1 MALFPVK
8 RKNSVQADNTVY
20 CSKATLQKWPTC
32 ISWNTQGLNPFR
44 WLVRGLVAGK
54 APDFLCV
61 WAREPAEAGPS
72 QGKPLGRACCVH
84 GPAQASA
91 YRRAPGSAPP
101 PHCAQGWPFHSA
113 FVPAAT
119 CLLAMAMFLQ
129 KNRQWRYEKN
139 LRQDVRWYDWG
150 SFHNLN
156 SSARS
161 QSNAAI

>member
-72 QGKPLGRACCVH
+72 QGKPLGRACCMQ
-84 GPAQASA
+84 GPAQAKCLQESA
-91 YRRAPGSAPP
+91 RVCPTSPLCPGPALPLSFCTSCYLPP
-101 PHCAQGWPFHSA
+101 GHGNVLTEEQ
-113 FVPAAT
+113 
-119 CLLAMAMFLQ
+119 AMAL
-129 KNRQWRYEKN
+129 WEKSETRCPVVR
-139 LRQDVRWYDWG
+139 LRQ
-150 SFHNLN
+150 LPQ
-156 SSARS
+156 S
-161 QSNAAI
+161 Q